1 MPRFLDSECIK
12 FLLEYGKLDIKR
24 SELHTVLKE
33 MKFKAKEKRLND
45 VFKLKM
51 SQNQSNTSPTIKGS
65 PTSRR

>member
-12 FLLEYGKLDIKR
+12 FLLEYAKLDIKR
-24 SELHTVLKE
+24 NELHTVLKE

-51 SQNQSNTSPTIKGS
+51 SQ
-65 PTSRR
+65 